1 MYKFVATH
9 GKYMPTRCWIWDAF
23 IIFGS
28 SWIRIRNRQNKDIFR
43 CSIIFFTG
51 TRYVIL
57 ITWQNIMLLFFPL
70 SFYFIS
76 TNQYLYFF
84 IHIVLATGEE
94 CSYTKWG
101 GSTRFS
107 KACQT
112 TTGKEA
118 RLTRK
123 KNVGFNK
130 EISAKLCRH
139 QIDLDIYINIF
150 FW

>member
-1 MYKFVATH
+1 MGCIYNFWK
-9 GKYMPTRCWIWDAF
+9 
-23 IIFGS
+23 
-28 SWIRIRNRQNKDIFR
+28 QLNKDQKQAKQ
-43 CSIIFFTG
+43 
-51 TRYVIL
+51 RYIQMFYNLLYRNQVCHFDNM
-57 ITWQNIMLLFFPL
+57 TNIMLLFFPL

-94 CSYTKWG
+94 CSYTKRG

-150 FW
+150 F